1 LVAALSGKGTLA
13 LRGLDVKGGARGTAL
28 ASVLELLTAVQRL
41 GGALA
46 DKGGS
51 LADVAGSFLIERG
64 IARTQDLKLVS
75 NLSNGEARGSID
87 LVNWTLDVNGQLTMA
102 QNLLTGLL
110 ASKVRLPQQVPFK
123 VKGPLDA
130 PKVTLLRGSTNDA
143 QPDGRTGIKT
153 LDKLLDKNGLRGLF
167 DKILPLQP
175 NSETAPPPTPSSDGT
190 IAPPPP
196 PATEQKKLRP
206 EDLLKQIFKIR

>member
-1 LVAALSGKGTLA
+1 LAGKG
-13 LRGLDVKGGARGTAL
+13 GG
-28 ASVLELLTAVQRL
+28 
-41 GGALA
+41 
-46 DKGGS
+46 
-51 LADVAGSFLIERG
+51 LADVTGSFLIERG

-75 NLSNGEARGSID
+75 NLSNGAARGSVD
-87 LVNWTLDVNGQLTMA
+87 LVNWTLDVDGQLTMA
-102 QNLLTGLL
+102 QNLLTRLL

-123 VKGPLDA
+123 LKGPLDA
-130 PKVTLLRGSTNDA
+130 PKVTLLRGSTSGA
-143 QPDGRTGIKT
+143 QPDGSTGIKT

-175 NSETAPPPTPSSDGT
+175 NSETAPPPAPSSDGT